1 MMRRVDIIIP
11 IYNAFEDLQIC
22 LESLYKHTDLQKN
35 RLILI
40 NDNSPDERIRPF
52 LDVQEKEN
60 VIVIHNTENKGFS
73 NNINIGM
80 SQSSDNDVILLNSDT
95 ILTKGWVEKIVA
107 CAYSKP
113 EIGTVTPLSN
123 NATLCS
129 VPDLF
134 EENVLPEWMSV
145 DKAADIVEACSL
157 RKYPRITVAHGFCM
171 LVKREVINL
180 IGNFDAETFGRGY
193 GEENDFCNRAE
204 QMGYIHVM
212 CDDTY
217 IYHSGTKSFVSK
229 EKAKYIEEHQKI
241 LYDRYPKQMKANERH
256 VQGNPNKLIGENVR
270 RFLDIYNGKQ
280 NILYWL
286 HYDFREG
293 TENNVGGTQMHVQH
307 LVEGLRHEK
316 NVFVAARSGE
326 YLEVTAYVN
335 ENEYTY
341 RFFIGEK
348 EEYFQYRNSQIATIA
363 KNILS
368 AFRIDLVHIHH
379 VQSTSL
385 DIFYEAKKANIPIV
399 FTIHDFYSVCP
410 DINLYNCDKKLCDKK
425 ENNIC
430 KECLEKKKNIYKKN
444 PYIDLWRKNFAEVM
458 ELCDLIITP
467 SNSTKGIINYYIP
480 EMNTKVQVVYH
491 GLDWEQQIPLHERK
505 VKVDNNIVLAKN
517 KLKQNNNFLIF
528 EGNIKVE
535 KLEKETKRA
544 AVEIQNETGQ
554 SFYIPV
560 LLDENNHFK
569 VYIPNKKIESEKS
582 QLIIWY
588 LLDEQH
594 KVKVDV
600 ICWNYK
606 KSEEKNK
613 KFNVAFI
620 GGMSDLKGAK
630 IAKEIVSKSNKQ
642 VDWYVF
648 GNIGDEQLIYY
659 ENEQLIKVG
668 KYCQKDLKNLLKAYE
683 IDAICL
689 LAVWPETFSYTLSEA
704 FECEIPV
711 IVTNIGALAERVSNE
726 QRGKVVSVENAA
738 DEALQII
745 YEWASNSEIYE
756 VEKEKCKTFSA
767 RTIKE
772 MCQEY
777 LILYEGLVRERKVE
791 IEEYNKEL
799 LWQGMLNTF
808 SQIAGR
814 SGNQGYDAKLAYMEL
829 VMDSIT
835 WKLVTKLIN
844 MKFPFKDRLYMY
856 LTRDK

>member
-52 LDVQEKEN
+52 LDAQKKEN
-60 VIVIHNTENKGFS
+60 IIVIHNSENKGFS

-80 SQSSDNDVILLNSDT
+80 SQSSENDVILLNSDT
-95 ILTKGWVEKIVA
+95 ILTKDWVEKIVA

-129 VPDLF
+129 VPNLF
-134 EENVLPEWMSV
+134 EENVLPEGMSV
-145 DKAADIVEACSL
+145 DMAADIVEKCSL
-157 RKYPRITVAHGFCM
+157 KKYPRITVAHGFCM

-256 VQGNPNKLIGENVR
+256 CQGNPNKLIGENVR
-270 RFLDIYNGKQ
+270 RFWDIYNGKQ

-307 LVEGLRHEK
+307 LVEGLRYEK

-335 ENEYTY
+335 ENEHTY

-399 FTIHDFYSVCP
+399 FTIHDFFSICP
-410 DINLYNCDKKLCDKK
+410 AINLYNCDGRICNKKD
-425 ENNIC
+425 NNIC
-430 KECLEKKKNIYKKN
+430 EKCLEKTKNVYIKN
-444 PYIDLWRKNFAEVM
+444 PYIDLWRVRFLEVM
-458 ELCDLIITP
+458 DLCDLIVTP
-467 SNSTKGIINYYIP
+467 SNSTKEIISYYLP
-480 EMNTKVQVVYH
+480 EMNTKMQVIYH
-491 GLDWEQQIPLHERK
+491 GLNWEQNSSNQEYETK
-505 VKVDNNIVLAKN
+505 KNKDIVLTKSKITSEN
-517 KLKQNNNFLIF
+517 GFVVF
-528 EGNIKVE
+528 EGKIKVE
-535 KLEKETKRA
+535 RREKGTNRI
-544 AVEIQNETGQ
+544 AVEIPNEVGK
-554 SFYIPV
+554 SSYIPA
-560 LLDENNHFK
+560 LLDENNYFK
-569 VYIPNKKIESEKS
+569 IFIPNNKIKLGKV
-582 QLIIWY
+582 QLTVWY
-588 LLDEQH
+588 LSDEQRS
-594 KVKVDV
+594 VKVGD
-600 ICWNYK
+600 ICYNNI
-606 KSEEKNK
+606 KNK
-613 KFNVAFI
+613 ESGRKFNVAFI
-620 GGMSDLKGAK
+620 GGMSEVKGAG
-630 IAKEIVSKSNKQ
+630 IAKDIISKSDKTVN
-642 VDWYVF
+642 WFIF
-648 GNIGDEQLIYY
+648 GEIGSEQLSCYQNARLTKI
-659 ENEQLIKVG
+659 G
-668 KYCQKDLKNLLKAYE
+668 KYSQKDLKTLLEVYE

-689 LAVWPETFSYTLSEA
+689 LSVCPETFSYTLSEA
-704 FECEIPV
+704 ILCRVPV
-711 IVTNIGALAERVSNE
+711 IVTAIGALGERVLSM
-726 QRGKVVSVENAA
+726 QAGVVVSVDNAV
-738 DEALQII
+738 EETVKIVN
-745 YEWASNSEIYE
+745 EWANNTEKYE
-756 VEKEKCKTFSA
+756 MEKDKCKVNSIK
-767 RTIKE
+767 TIRD

-777 LILYEGLVRERKVE
+777 LVLYEGLLSERKDE
-791 IEEYNKEL
+791 IEEYNKEF

-808 SQIAGR
+808 SQTAGR

-844 MKFPFKDRLYMY
+844 MKIPFKDRLYMY
-856 LTRDK
+856 LMRDK

>member
-1 MMRRVDIIIP
+1 MRRVDIIIP

-40 NDNSPDERIRPF
+40 NDNSPDERIRPY
-52 LDVQEKEN
+52 LDAQEKEN
-60 VIVIHNTENKGFS
+60 VIVIHNSENKGFS

-80 SQSSDNDVILLNSDT
+80 SQSQENDVILLNSDT

-107 CAYSKP
+107 CAYSKS

-129 VPDLF
+129 VPNLF
-134 EENVLPEWMSV
+134 EENVLPEGMSV
-145 DKAADIVEACSL
+145 DMAADIVEKCSL
-157 RKYPRITVAHGFCM
+157 KKYPRITVAHGFCM
-171 LVKREVINL
+171 LVKREVIKL

-256 VQGNPNKLIGENVR
+256 CQGNPNKLIGENVR
-270 RFLDIYNGKQ
+270 RFWDIYNGKQ
-280 NILYWL
+280 NILYWV

-399 FTIHDFYSVCP
+399 FTIHDFFSICP
-410 DINLYNCDKKLCDKK
+410 AINLYNCDGRICDKK
-425 ENNIC
+425 DNNIC
-430 KECLEKKKNIYKKN
+430 EKCLEKKKNIYVRN
-444 PYIDLWRKNFAEVM
+444 PYIDLWRVRFLEVM
-458 ELCDLIITP
+458 DLCDLIVTP
-467 SNSTKGIINYYIP
+467 SNSTKEIISYYLP
-480 EMNTKVQVVYH
+480 EMNTKMQVIYH
-491 GLDWEQQIPLHERK
+491 GLNWEKNSSEKQVIK
-505 VKVDNNIVLAKN
+505 TAKDIQLMKH
-517 KLKQNNNFLIF
+517 KLKAINGFLIF
-528 EGNIKVE
+528 EGKIKIE
-535 KLEKETKRA
+535 KIKKETRKI
-544 AVEIQNETGQ
+544 VIEIQNESGQ
-554 SFYIPV
+554 SFHIPA
-560 LLDENNHFK
+560 LLDENNCFK
-569 VYIPNKKIESEKS
+569 VYIPDNKIEAEKC
-582 QLIIWY
+582 QIIVWY
-588 LLDEQH
+588 FLDEQQM
-594 KVKVDV
+594 VKVWKTSCKYSKEIV
-600 ICWNYK
+600 N
-606 KSEEKNK
+606 NK
-613 KFNVAFI
+613 KFKVAFI
-620 GGMSDLKGAK
+620 GGLSDLKGAA
-630 IAKEIVSKSNKQ
+630 IAKEIVSNSNKQ
-642 VDWYVF
+642 VNWYIF
-648 GNIGDEQLIYY
+648 GNIGAEQLAFY

-668 KYCQKDLKNLLKAYE
+668 KYNQKDLKKLLEVYE

-689 LAVWPETFSYTLSEA
+689 LSIWPETFSYTLSEA
-704 FECEIPV
+704 LECQIPV
-711 IVTNIGALAERVSNE
+711 IVTNVGALGERVLDAKI
-726 QRGKVVSVENAA
+726 GKSVSLNNAVT
-738 DEALQII
+738 ETLQII
-745 YEWASNSEIYE
+745 YEWDDNREEYEI
-756 VEKEKCKTFSA
+756 EKEKCKTFLTRS
-767 RTIKE
+767 IKE
-772 MCQEY
+772 MCLDY
-777 LILYEGLVRERKVE
+777 LRIYEVIVKEREEKEDIYDKE
-791 IEEYNKEL
+791 IIWEGMTKGCNKIK
-799 LWQGMLNTF
+799 GIMF
-808 SQIAGR
+808 
-814 SGNQGYDAKLAYMEL
+814 NQAYMEL
-829 VMDSIT
+829 VMNSIT

-844 MKFPFKDRLYMY
+844 AKIPLKNELYMF
-856 LTRDK
+856 LTRNKK